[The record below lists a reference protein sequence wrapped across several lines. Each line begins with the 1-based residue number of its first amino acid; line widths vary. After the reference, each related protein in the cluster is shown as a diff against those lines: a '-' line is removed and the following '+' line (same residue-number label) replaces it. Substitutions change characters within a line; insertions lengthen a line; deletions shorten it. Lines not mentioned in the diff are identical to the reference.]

1 MIFHLTVFLNYL
13 AMGAAIWLGLYVV
26 SNGWRRLLPWLTG
39 LTLWFL
45 AGMFI
50 NILFALIPPPAISG
64 DVSPLQFIFP
74 FWEAQGFTADRNAWL
89 LGWTV
94 IPAIMFWHHA
104 SILFRSG
111 KINIWR
117 WVRIIAGYLIAIFA
131 IFSQRQGTFLYVSP
145 EADPL
150 YIDAIQA
157 GPTFPF
163 LIFCLISYISMSLIN
178 LRKSARSAPTLIHRK
193 QIEVLAVATLIAGF
207 TGPIFFVGT
216 FLNLRIPFLIQTI
229 LLLISMIL
237 IGYGVARYSALMQGR
252 TIRKDFYYKAFAMF
266 LVTGIY
272 ILMTWVSVI
281 LFEVPAFVYIF
292 VVILAIVTHSLVDVA
307 RRNLDYLFFGK
318 EARQARKNLLKL
330 VRQAGMWEEDENSTI
345 VLADMCV
352 SVRATFGLLFEFK
365 NERAVMAASFGSISP
380 QSVLPFEKLQG
391 NDVQFLAPDH
401 FGAALDEAS
410 LLIPLYSG
418 EERQIGAL
426 VLGRPVNAPQFSK
439 DDLNKILYP
448 GDQLAD
454 LLQESQ
460 AGAIRLAEISE
471 LAQEPV
477 HHFNIIQDISPGQVE
492 EVLRKLF
499 DYSYLGQHSM
509 ANLALVE
516 GMLEQDKE
524 TYLDRGK
531 ALNKV
536 LVQAIEK
543 LRPDKDPPKNPPPR
557 EWYAYSVLY
566 DAYVNEVQNRDIM
579 SRLYISEGTFNRTR
593 RSAIRS
599 VALLLEE
606 LEQKR

>member
-1 MIFHLTVFLNYL
+1 MGDIFITI
-13 AMGAAIWLGLYVV
+13 ARAI
-26 SNGWRRLLPWLTG
+26 
-39 LTLWFL
+39 
-45 AGMFI
+45 
-50 NILFALIPPPAISG
+50 
-64 DVSPLQFIFP
+64 
-74 FWEAQGFTADRNAWL
+74 E
-89 LGWTV
+89 
-94 IPAIMFWHHA
+94 
-104 SILFRSG
+104 
-111 KINIWR
+111 
-117 WVRIIAGYLIAIFA
+117 
-131 IFSQRQGTFLYVSP
+131 
-145 EADPL
+145 
-150 YIDAIQA
+150 
-157 GPTFPF
+157 
-163 LIFCLISYISMSLIN
+163 
-178 LRKSARSAPTLIHRK
+178 
-193 QIEVLAVATLIAGF
+193 
-207 TGPIFFVGT
+207 
-216 FLNLRIPFLIQTI
+216 
-229 LLLISMIL
+229 
-237 IGYGVARYSALMQGR
+237 
-252 TIRKDFYYKAFAMF
+252 
-266 LVTGIY
+266 
-272 ILMTWVSVI
+272 
-281 LFEVPAFVYIF
+281 
-292 VVILAIVTHSLVDVA
+292 
-307 RRNLDYLFFGK
+307 
-318 EARQARKNLLKL
+318 
-330 VRQAGMWEEDENSTI
+330 
-345 VLADMCV
+345 
-352 SVRATFGLLFEFK
+352 
-365 NERAVMAASFGSISP
+365 
-380 QSVLPFEKLQG
+380 
-391 NDVQFLAPDH
+391 
-401 FGAALDEAS
+401 
-410 LLIPLYSG
+410 
-418 EERQIGAL
+418 
-426 VLGRPVNAPQFSK
+426 
-439 DDLNKILYP
+439 LNKILYP